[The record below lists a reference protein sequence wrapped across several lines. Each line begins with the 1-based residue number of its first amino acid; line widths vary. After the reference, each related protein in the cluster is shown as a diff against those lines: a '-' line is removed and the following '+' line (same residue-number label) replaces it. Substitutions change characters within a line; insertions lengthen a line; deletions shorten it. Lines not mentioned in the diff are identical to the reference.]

1 MIGESVPRLEDQPLL
16 RGEGR
21 FVADI
26 NVPHQL
32 HMRMVRSHAAHG
44 TITSVDITEALAVP
58 GVAAVWTGADVVD
71 IGPIDFRQVGAD
83 QMVPYRQPILATDRV
98 RYVGEPVAAVFA
110 ADPYI
115 AEDGAESVVVE
126 VAELAPVLDI
136 AGPLGDFDGRLDTE
150 AYLFT
155 EETGDVDEAF
165 ARADHTLAIEFR
177 VGRHTGVPLE
187 CRGAVAVHHR
197 TTQTLEF
204 LGAAKVPFQNRDALA
219 RMFGLPPSRVVL
231 REAHVGGGFGVRGEL
246 YPEDVLVALAALR
259 LGRPVKWIED
269 RQEHLVAANHS
280 RDQRHRLRVATDARG
295 VIEGLEVDFVSDQG
309 AYVRT
314 HGATVA
320 TLAAAMLPGP
330 YRIPNYRVTGRVR
343 LSNKTPAGTYRAPGR
358 YESTF
363 VRERAID
370 AIAAELGIDRA
381 EVRRRNLIGP
391 DEMPFERGIDALGT
405 PVVYDSGLYETML
418 DRVMGH
424 IDYPALTESLAER
437 RAAGELVGLG
447 LGFFVEKSGLGPFAG
462 SRVEVDPSG
471 CVTVTTGEASVG
483 QGFETVMAQICSEVL
498 GVGLDRVSVVHGQTD
513 QMSYGMGAFASR
525 ATVMAGTAT
534 HSASVAL
541 RQRAIEV
548 AAEML
553 EASPEDLV
561 LVDGAVSVAGSP
573 AEAVPLGEIAS
584 ALGPASPYAKG
595 RPGLVVEEWYTT
607 SHMNYPYGLHAGVVA
622 LDPGTGRVSFER
634 YVIAYDIGR
643 AINPMLV
650 EGQIVGGAAQG
661 FGGALFEDFSYD
673 EIGQPLVTTF
683 MDYLMPTA
691 AEMPDVEILLSEDA
705 PSPLN
710 PLGVKGAGEGG
721 TNACGAVV
729 AAAIDD
735 ALGRPGAIGA
745 LPVTPERVRALC
757 RDQAEADAA
766 NSRRSRR

>member
-1 MIGESVPRLEDQPLL
+1 MIGESVPRLEDEPLL

-26 NVPHQL
+26 NLAHQL
-32 HMRMVRSHAAHG
+32 HMRIVRSHVAHG
-44 TITSVDITEALAVP
+44 TIESIDAAEALAVP
-58 GVAAVWTGADVVD
+58 GVVAVWTGADVAQ
-71 IGPIDFRQVGAD
+71 IPPIDFRQVGAD
-83 QMVPYRQPILATDRV
+83 QMVPYRQPILAQDRV

-110 ADPYI
+110 TDPYV
-115 AEDGAESVVVE
+115 AEDGAETVVVE
-126 VAELAPVLDI
+126 VSELPPLLDA
-136 AGPLGDFDGRLDTE
+136 AGRLGDFDGSLDTE
-150 AYLFT
+150 AYVFT
-155 EETGDVDEAF
+155 EQTGDVGGAF
-165 ARADHTLAIEFR
+165 AGAQHVLEARFR

-187 CRGAVAVHHR
+187 CRGALAVQHR
-197 TTQTLEF
+197 ATRTLEF

-219 RMFGLPPSRVVL
+219 RMLGLPPSRVVL

-280 RDQRHRLRVATDARG
+280 RDQHYRVRVATDASG
-295 VIEGLEVDFVSDQG
+295 VVEGLEVEFVSDQG

-363 VRERAID
+363 VRERALD
-370 AIAAELGIDRA
+370 AVAAELGIDRA
-381 EVRRRNLIGP
+381 EIRRRNLIGSA
-391 DEMPFERGIDALGT
+391 EMPFERGIDALGT
-405 PVVYDSGLYETML
+405 PVVYDSGQYEMML
-418 DRVMGH
+418 DRVMAH
-424 IDYPALTESLAER
+424 IDYGALTESLAER

-462 SRVEVDPSG
+462 SRIEVDPEG

-483 QGFETVMAQICSEVL
+483 QGFETVMAQICAETLCVD
-498 GVGLDRVSVVHGQTD
+498 LDKVSVIHGQTD

-534 HSASVAL
+534 HTASVAL
-541 RQRAIEV
+541 RRRAIEV

-553 EASPEDLV
+553 EASPEDLE
-561 LVDGAVSVAGSP
+561 LVDGAVRVVGSP
-573 AEAVPLGEIAS
+573 GHAVSLGAIAS
-584 ALGPASPYAKG
+584 ALGPASPYANG
-595 RPGLVVEEWYTT
+595 RPGLVTEDWYTT
-607 SHMNYPYGLHAGVVA
+607 SHMNYPYGLHAGVVV
-622 LDPGTGRVSFER
+622 LDPDTGSVGIER
-634 YVIAYDIGR
+634 YVIAYDVGR

-673 EIGQPLVTTF
+673 EIGQPQATTF

-691 AEMPDVEILLSEDA
+691 AEMPDLEILLSEDA

-735 ALGRPGAIGA
+735 ALGRPGAVTS
-745 LPVTPERVRALC
+745 LPVTPERLHTLC
-757 RDQAEADAA
+757 AQP
-766 NSRRSRR
+766 RRQR

>member
-1 MIGESVPRLEDQPLL
+1 MIGESVPRLEDEPLL

-26 NVPHQL
+26 NLAHQL
-32 HMRMVRSHAAHG
+32 HMRIVRSHVAHG
-44 TITSVDITEALAVP
+44 TIESVDAAEALAVP
-58 GVAAVWTGADVVD
+58 GVVAVWTGADVAD
-71 IGPIDFRQVGAD
+71 IAPIDFRQVGAD
-83 QMVPYRQPILATDRV
+83 QMVPYRQPILAQDRV

-110 ADPYI
+110 TDPYV
-115 AEDGAESVVVE
+115 AEDAAEAVVVE
-126 VAELAPVLDI
+126 VSELPPLLDPC
-136 AGPLGDFDGRLDTE
+136 GPLGDFDGRLDTE

-155 EETGDVDEAF
+155 EQTGDVDAAF
-165 ARADHTLAIEFR
+165 GRAEHVFTAGFS

-187 CRGAVAVHHR
+187 CRGAVALHHR
-197 TTQTLEF
+197 TTGTLEF

-219 RMFGLPPSRVVL
+219 KMLGLPPSRVVL

-280 RDQRHRLRVATDARG
+280 RDQHYRVRVAADASG
-295 VIEGLEVDFVSDQG
+295 VVEGLEVEFVSDQG

-363 VRERAID
+363 VRERTLD
-370 AIAAELGIDRA
+370 AVAAELGVDRA
-381 EVRRRNLIGP
+381 EIRRRNLIGST
-391 DEMPFERGIDALGT
+391 EMPFERGIGALGT
-405 PVVYDSGLYETML
+405 PVVYDSGHYEMML
-418 DRVMGH
+418 DRVMDH
-424 IDYPALTESLAER
+424 IDYRDLTDSLAER

-462 SRVEVDPSG
+462 SRIEVDPEG

-483 QGFETVMAQICSEVL
+483 QGFETVMAQICAETL
-498 GVGLDRVSVVHGQTD
+498 AVGLDRISVIHGQTD

-534 HSASVAL
+534 HEASVAL
-541 RQRAIEV
+541 RRRAIEV

-553 EASPEDLV
+553 EAGPDDLE
-561 LVDGAVSVAGSP
+561 LVDGAVRVVGSP
-573 AEAVPLGEIAS
+573 AHAVSLGAIAS
-584 ALGPASPYAKG
+584 ALGPASPYVQD
-595 RPGLVVEEWYTT
+595 RPGLVTEEWYTT
-607 SHMNYPYGLHAGVVA
+607 SHMNYPYGLHAGVVV
-622 LDPGTGRVSFER
+622 LDPDTGSVGIER

-661 FGGALFEDFSYD
+661 FGGALFEDFAYD

-691 AEMPDVEILLSEDA
+691 AEMPEVEILLSEDA

-735 ALGRPGAIGA
+735 ALGRPGAA
-745 LPVTPERVRALC
+745 TSLPLTPERLHALC
-757 RDQAEADAA
+757 RSGGATA
-766 NSRRSRR
+766 

>member
-1 MIGESVPRLEDQPLL
+1 MIGESVPRLEDRPLL

-26 NVPHQL
+26 SLPHQL
-32 HMRMVRSHAAHG
+32 HMRVVRSHAAHG
-44 TITSVDITEALAVP
+44 TIESIDATGALAVP
-58 GVAAVWTGADVVD
+58 GVAAVWTGVDVSD
-71 IGPIDFRQVGAD
+71 IAPIDFRQVGAD
-83 QMVPYRQPILATDRV
+83 QMVPYRQPILAQERV
-98 RYVGEPVAAVFA
+98 RYVGEPVAVVFA
-110 ADPYI
+110 TDPYT
-115 AEDGAESVVVE
+115 AEDGAEAVILE
-126 VAELAPVLDI
+126 VSELAPVLDTT
-136 AGPLGDFDGRLDTE
+136 GPLGDFDGRLDTE
-150 AYLFT
+150 AYVFT
-155 EETGDVDEAF
+155 EQTGDVDAAF
-165 ARADHTLAIEFR
+165 ARAEHVIEAEFG

-187 CRGAVAVHHR
+187 CRGALAVHHR

-219 RMFGLPPSRVVL
+219 AMLGLPPSRVVL

-269 RQEHLVAANHS
+269 RHEHLVAANHS
-280 RDQRHRLRVATDARG
+280 RDQRHRLRVATDDSG
-295 VIEGLEVDFVSDQG
+295 VIEGLEVEFVSDQG

-363 VRERAID
+363 VRERALD
-370 AIAAELGIDRA
+370 AVAAELGVDRA
-381 EVRRRNLIGP
+381 EIRRRNLIAP
-391 DEMPFERGIDALGT
+391 TEMPFERGIDALGT
-405 PVVYDSGLYETML
+405 AVVYDSGKYEMML
-418 DRVMGH
+418 DRILGH
-424 IDYPALTESLAER
+424 IDYPALTRSLAER

-447 LGFFVEKSGLGPFAG
+447 VGFFVEKSGLGPFAG

-483 QGFETVMAQICSEVL
+483 QGFETVMAQICAETL
-498 GVGLDRVSVVHGQTD
+498 DVGLDRISVVHGQTD

-534 HSASVAL
+534 HDASLAL

-553 EASPEDLV
+553 EANPADLE
-561 LVDGAVSVAGSP
+561 LVDGAVRVAGSP
-573 AEAVPLGEIAS
+573 TRAVSLGEVAS
-584 ALGPASPYAKG
+584 ALGPASPYADG
-595 RPGLVVEEWYTT
+595 RPGLVTEEWYLT

-622 LDPGTGRVSFER
+622 LDADTGSLSIER

-673 EIGQPLVTTF
+673 EIGQPQVTTF

-691 AEMPDVEILLSEDA
+691 AEMPELEILLSEDA

-721 TNACGAVV
+721 TNACGAVI

-735 ALGRPGAIGA
+735 ALGRPGAVTS
-745 LPVTPERVRALC
+745 LPITPERLHALC
-757 RDQAEADAA
+757 RSSPATA
-766 NSRRSRR
+766 

>member
-1 MIGESVPRLEDQPLL
+1 MIGESVLRLEDRPLL

-26 NVPHQL
+26 NLPHQI
-32 HMRMVRSHAAHG
+32 HMRIVRSHAAHG
-44 TITSVDITEALAVP
+44 TLESIDASGALHVP
-58 GVAAVWTGADVVD
+58 GVVAVWTGADVAD
-71 IGPIDFRQVGAD
+71 IPPIDFRQVGAD
-83 QMVPYRQPILATDRV
+83 QMVPYRQPILAQDRV

-110 ADPYI
+110 TDPYV
-115 AEDGAESVVVE
+115 AEDGAEAVVVE
-126 VAELAPVLDI
+126 VSELVPVLDA
-136 AGPLGDFDGRLDTE
+136 AGALGDFDGRLDTE
-150 AYLFT
+150 AYVFT
-155 EETGDVDEAF
+155 EQTGDVDAAF
-165 ARADHTLAIEFR
+165 ARAGHVLEAEFS

-187 CRGAVAVHHR
+187 CRGALAVHHR
-197 TTQTLEF
+197 HTATLEF
-204 LGAAKVPFQNRDALA
+204 LGAAKVPYQNRDALA
-219 RMFGLPPSRVVL
+219 KMLGLPPSRVVL
-231 REAHVGGGFGVRGEL
+231 REGHVGGGFGVRGEL

-259 LGRPVKWIED
+259 LDRPVKWIED
-269 RQEHLVAANHS
+269 RAEHLVAANHS
-280 RDQRHRLRVATDARG
+280 RDQVHRLRVATDARG

-330 YRIPNYRVTGRVR
+330 YRIPNYRVTGQVR

-363 VRERAID
+363 VRERALD
-370 AIAAELGIDRA
+370 AIAADLGIDRA
-381 EVRRRNLIGP
+381 EVRRRNLIGSE
-391 DEMPFERGIDALGT
+391 EMPFDRGIGALGT
-405 PVVYDSGLYETML
+405 AVVYDSGRYEMML
-418 DRVMGH
+418 DRVMDH
-424 IDYPALTESLAER
+424 IDYPALTDSLAQR

-483 QGFETVMAQICSEVL
+483 QGFETVMAQICAEIL
-498 GVGLDRVSVVHGQTD
+498 GIGLHRVSVVHGQTD

-534 HSASVAL
+534 HMATVAL

-553 EASPEDLV
+553 EASPDDLE
-561 LVDGAVSVAGSP
+561 LVDGAVRVVGSP
-573 AEAVPLGEIAS
+573 TQAVALGEVAA
-584 ALGPASPYAKG
+584 ALGPASPHANG
-595 RPGLVVEEWYTT
+595 RPGLVAEEWYTT

-622 LDPGTGRVSFER
+622 LDPDTGSVDIER

-673 EIGQPLVTTF
+673 EIGQPQATTF

-691 AEMPDVEILLSEDA
+691 AEMPELEILLSEDA

-710 PLGVKGAGEGG
+710 PLGIKGAGEGG
-721 TNACGAVV
+721 TNACGAVI
-729 AAAIDD
+729 AAAVDD
-735 ALGRPGAIGA
+735 ALGRPGAVTS
-745 LPVTPERVRALC
+745 LPLTPQCLHALC
-757 RDQAEADAA
+757 RTGAA
-766 NSRRSRR
+766 TPKV

>member
-1 MIGESVPRLEDQPLL
+1 MIGESVPRVEDRPLL

-21 FVADI
+21 FVADLDL
-26 NVPHQL
+26 PHQL
-32 HMRMVRSHAAHG
+32 HMRVVRSHVAHG
-44 TITSVDITEALAVP
+44 VIEAVDISEALAVP
-58 GVAAVWTGADVVD
+58 GVVAVWTGADVTDVP
-71 IGPIDFRQVGAD
+71 PIDFRQVGAD
-83 QMVPYRQPILATDRV
+83 QMVPYRQPVLAQDRV

-110 ADPYI
+110 ADAYT
-115 AEDGAESVVVE
+115 AEDGAEAVMVE
-126 VAELAPVLDI
+126 VSELPALLDP

-150 AYLFT
+150 AFLFT
-155 EETGDVDEAF
+155 EQTGDLDAAF
-165 ARADHTLAIEFR
+165 AQAEHVVEAEFS

-187 CRGAVAVHHR
+187 CRGALAVHHR
-197 TTQTLEF
+197 HTRTLEF

-219 RMFGLPPSRVVL
+219 KMLGLPSSRVVL

-259 LGRPVKWIED
+259 LDRPIKWVED
-269 RQEHLVAANHS
+269 RHEHLVAANHS
-280 RDQRHRLRVATDARG
+280 RDQRHRLRVAADARG
-295 VIEGLEVDFVSDQG
+295 VINGLEVEFVSDQG

-343 LSNKTPAGTYRAPGR
+343 LTNKTPAGTYRAPGR

-363 VRERAID
+363 ARERALD
-370 AIAAELGIDRA
+370 ALAAELAIDRA
-381 EVRRRNLIGP
+381 EVRRRNLIAP
-391 DEMPFERGIDALGT
+391 SEMPFDRGIDALGT
-405 PVVYDSGLYETML
+405 PVVYDSGRYETML
-418 DRVMGH
+418 DRVLDH
-424 IDYPALTESLAER
+424 IDYPALTDSLAER
-437 RAAGELVGLG
+437 RAGGELVGLG

-462 SRVEVDPSG
+462 SRIEVDPAG

-483 QGFETVMAQICSEVL
+483 QGFETVTAQICSEVL
-498 GVGLDRVSVVHGQTD
+498 GVDLDRVSVVHGQTD

-534 HSASVAL
+534 HMAGVAL
-541 RQRAIEV
+541 RQRAVEV

-553 EASPEDLV
+553 EANPDDLE
-561 LVDGAVSVAGSP
+561 LVDGAVQVVGSP
-573 AEAVPLGEIAS
+573 SQSVSLGEVAA
-584 ALGPASPYAKG
+584 ALGPASPYADG
-595 RPGLVVEEWYTT
+595 RPGLVAEEWFTT

-622 LDPGTGRVSFER
+622 LDPDTGHARIER

-650 EGQIVGGAAQG
+650 EGQILGGAAQG
-661 FGGALFEDFSYD
+661 LGGALFEDFSYD
-673 EIGQPLVTTF
+673 EIGQPLATSF

-691 AEMPDVEILLSEDA
+691 AEMPDIEILLSEDA

-721 TNACGAVV
+721 TNACGA
-729 AAAIDD
+729 AIASAIDD
-735 ALGRPGAIGA
+735 ALTHPGAVTN
-745 LPVTPERVRALC
+745 LPLTPQKIQTLC
-757 RDQAEADAA
+757 RDHAQAF
-766 NSRRSRR
+766 

>member
-1 MIGESVPRLEDQPLL
+1 MIGQSVRRLEDQPLL

-26 NVPHQL
+26 NLPHQL
-32 HMRMVRSHAAHG
+32 HMRIVRSHVSHG
-44 TITSVDITEALAVP
+44 TIESIDVSDALDVP
-58 GVAAVWTGADVVD
+58 GVAAVWTGLDVADID
-71 IGPIDFRQVGAD
+71 PIDFRQVGAD
-83 QMVPYRQPILATDRV
+83 QMVPYRQPILAQDRV

-115 AEDGAESVVVE
+115 AEDGAEAVVVE
-126 VAELAPVLDI
+126 VLELAPVLDA
-136 AGPLGDFDGRLDTE
+136 AGALGDFDGRLDTE
-150 AYLFT
+150 AYVFT
-155 EETGDVDEAF
+155 EQTGDAEAAF
-165 ARADHTLAIEFR
+165 ARAEHVLEAEFS

-187 CRGAVAVHHR
+187 CRGALAVHHR
-197 TTQTLEF
+197 TTGTLEF

-219 RMFGLPPSRVVL
+219 RMLGLAPSGVVL

-280 RDQRHRLRVATDARG
+280 RDQHYRLRVATDASG
-295 VIEGLEVDFVSDQG
+295 VVEGLEVEFVSDQG

-363 VRERAID
+363 VRERALD
-370 AIAAELGIDRA
+370 AVAAELGIDRA
-381 EVRRRNLIGP
+381 EIRRRNLIGSE
-391 DEMPFERGIDALGT
+391 EMPFERGVDALGT
-405 PVVYDSGLYETML
+405 PVVYDSGKYEMML
-418 DRVMGH
+418 DRVMAH
-424 IDYPALTESLAER
+424 IDYPGLTESLAER

-462 SRVEVDPSG
+462 SRIEVDPSG
-471 CVTVTTGEASVG
+471 WVTVTTGEASVG
-483 QGFETVMAQICSEVL
+483 QGFETVMAQICSETLAVD
-498 GVGLDRVSVVHGQTD
+498 LDKVSVVHGQTD

-534 HSASVAL
+534 HTASIAL
-541 RQRAIEV
+541 RRRAVEV

-553 EASPEDLV
+553 EASPDDLE
-561 LVDGAVSVAGSP
+561 LVDGAVRVAGSP
-573 AEAVPLGEIAS
+573 AQAVSLGAIAS
-584 ALGPASPYAKG
+584 ALGPASPYVQD
-595 RPGLVVEEWYTT
+595 RPGLVTEEWYTT
-607 SHMNYPYGLHAGVVA
+607 SHMNYPYGLHAGVVV
-622 LDPGTGRVSFER
+622 LDPDTGSVGIER

-643 AINPMLV
+643 TINPMLV

-691 AEMPDVEILLSEDA
+691 AEMPEVEILLSEDA

-721 TNACGAVV
+721 TNACGAVIASAV
-729 AAAIDD
+729 DD
-735 ALGRPGAIGA
+735 GLGRPGAVTS
-745 LPVTPERVRALC
+745 LPITPERLHALC
-757 RDQAEADAA
+757 RGD
-766 NSRRSRR
+766 S

>member
-1 MIGESVPRLEDQPLL
+1 MIGESVLRLEDQPLL

-26 NVPHQL
+26 NLLHQL
-32 HMRMVRSHAAHG
+32 HMRIVRSHAAHG
-44 TITSVDITEALAVP
+44 TIESIDAAEALDVP
-58 GVAAVWTGADVVD
+58 GVVAVWTGADVAD
-71 IGPIDFRQVGAD
+71 IPPIDFRQVGAD
-83 QMVPYRQPILATDRV
+83 QMVPYRQPILAQDRV

-110 ADPYI
+110 TDPYI
-115 AEDGAESVVVE
+115 AEDGAEAVVVE
-126 VAELAPVLDI
+126 VSELAPVLDA
-136 AGPLGDFDGRLDTE
+136 AGALGDFDGRLDTE
-150 AYLFT
+150 AYVFT
-155 EETGDVDEAF
+155 EQTGDVDAAF
-165 ARADHTLAIEFR
+165 ARAGHVLEAEFS

-197 TTQTLEF
+197 NTRTLEF

-219 RMFGLPPSRVVL
+219 RMLGLPPSGVVL

-280 RDQRHRLRVATDARG
+280 RDQRYRLRVATDVSG
-295 VIEGLEVDFVSDQG
+295 VVEGLEVEFISDQG

-363 VRERAID
+363 VRERAMD

-381 EVRRRNLIGP
+381 EIRRRNLIGSE
-391 DEMPFERGIDALGT
+391 EMPFERGVDALGT
-405 PVVYDSGLYETML
+405 PVVYDSGQYEMML

-424 IDYPALTESLAER
+424 IDYRALVASLAER
-437 RAAGELVGLG
+437 RANGELVGLG

-462 SRVEVDPSG
+462 SRIEVDPSG
-471 CVTVTTGEASVG
+471 SVTVTTGEASVG
-483 QGFETVMAQICSEVL
+483 QGFETVMAQICTEVL
-498 GVGLDRVSVVHGQTD
+498 SVELDTVSVVHGQTD

-534 HSASVAL
+534 HAAGVAL
-541 RQRAIEV
+541 RRRAIEV

-553 EASPEDLV
+553 EASPEDLE
-561 LVDGAVSVAGSP
+561 LVDGAVRVVGSP
-573 AEAVPLGEIAS
+573 TRAVSLGAVAS
-584 ALGPASPYAKG
+584 ALGPASPHVQD
-595 RPGLVVEEWYTT
+595 RPGLVAEEWYTT
-607 SHMNYPYGLHAGVVA
+607 SHMNYPYGLHAGVVV
-622 LDPGTGRVSFER
+622 LDPDTGSVGIER

-661 FGGALFEDFSYD
+661 LGGALFEDFGYD

-691 AEMPDVEILLSEDA
+691 AEMPDLEILLSEDA

-721 TNACGAVV
+721 TNACGAVI
-729 AAAIDD
+729 AAAVDD
-735 ALGRPGAIGA
+735 ALGRPGAVTS
-745 LPVTPERVRALC
+745 LPLTPERLHTLC
-757 RDQAEADAA
+757 R
-766 NSRRSRR
+766 SGGGSS

>member
-1 MIGESVPRLEDQPLL
+1 MIGESVPRLEDEPLL

-26 NVPHQL
+26 NLAHQL
-32 HMRMVRSHAAHG
+32 HMRIVRSHVAHG
-44 TITSVDITEALAVP
+44 TIESIDAAEALAVP
-58 GVAAVWTGADVVD
+58 GVVAVWTGADVAE

-83 QMVPYRQPILATDRV
+83 QMVPYRQPILAQDRV

-110 ADPYI
+110 TDPYV
-115 AEDGAESVVVE
+115 AEDGAETVVVE
-126 VAELAPVLDI
+126 VSELPPLLDA
-136 AGPLGDFDGRLDTE
+136 AGRLGDFDGNLDTE
-150 AYLFT
+150 AYVFT
-155 EETGDVDEAF
+155 EQTGDVAGAF
-165 ARADHTLAIEFR
+165 AGAQHVLEARFR

-187 CRGAVAVHHR
+187 CRGALAVLHR
-197 TTQTLEF
+197 ATRTLEF

-219 RMFGLPPSRVVL
+219 RMLGLPPSRVVL

-280 RDQRHRLRVATDARG
+280 RDQHYRVRVATDASG
-295 VIEGLEVDFVSDQG
+295 VVEGLEVEFVSDQG

-330 YRIPNYRVTGRVR
+330 YRIPDYRVTGRVR

-363 VRERAID
+363 VRERAFD
-370 AIAAELGIDRA
+370 AVAAELGIDRA
-381 EVRRRNLIGP
+381 EIRRRNLIGSA
-391 DEMPFERGIDALGT
+391 EMPFERGIDALGT
-405 PVVYDSGLYETML
+405 PVVYDSGQYEMML
-418 DRVMGH
+418 DRVMDH
-424 IDYPALTESLAER
+424 IDYGALTESLAER

-462 SRVEVDPSG
+462 SRIEVDPEG

-483 QGFETVMAQICSEVL
+483 QGFETVMAQICAETLCVD
-498 GVGLDRVSVVHGQTD
+498 LDKVSVIHGQTD

-534 HSASVAL
+534 HTASVAL
-541 RQRAIEV
+541 RRRAIEV

-553 EASPEDLV
+553 EASPDDLE
-561 LVDGAVSVAGSP
+561 LVDGAVRVVGSP
-573 AEAVPLGEIAS
+573 GHAVSLGAIAS
-584 ALGPASPYAKG
+584 ALGPASPYAND
-595 RPGLVVEEWYTT
+595 RPGLVTEDWYTT
-607 SHMNYPYGLHAGVVA
+607 SHMNYPYGLHAGVVV
-622 LDPGTGRVSFER
+622 LDPDTGSVGIER
-634 YVIAYDIGR
+634 YVIAYDVGR

-673 EIGQPLVTTF
+673 DIGQPQATTF

-691 AEMPDVEILLSEDA
+691 AEMPDLEILLSEDA

-721 TNACGAVV
+721 TNACGAVI

-735 ALGRPGAIGA
+735 ALGRPGAVTS
-745 LPVTPERVRALC
+745 LPVTPERLHTLC
-757 RDQAEADAA
+757 SQ
-766 NSRRSRR
+766 RRRQR